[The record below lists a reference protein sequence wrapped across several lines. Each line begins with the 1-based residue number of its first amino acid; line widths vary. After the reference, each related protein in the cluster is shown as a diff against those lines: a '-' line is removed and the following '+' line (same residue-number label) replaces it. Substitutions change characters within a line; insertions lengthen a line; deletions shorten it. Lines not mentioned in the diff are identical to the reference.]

1 MLIEEK
7 GKRHHVLIKDFST
20 FMYGHTLQR
29 ERKYYRLYCLQAFS
43 AEERLKCRIK
53 DCFKI
58 NVKQRIIMPKKGVY
72 VKFKNYPRKI
82 KPPFLLK
89 ESYTNKYKN
98 HIVWS
103 YGYKLAC
110 VDDRFSRPFKTYL
123 GKDVV
128 YNFINS
134 IKEESKYCK
143 EVIKKHF
150 NKKLLITKEDNEY
163 FENSTKCWICN
174 NHYVDNDVKVRDHC
188 HITGKY
194 RGSAHRDCNINL
206 NLNKKVPVV
215 FYNLK
220 NCDSNLIMQEPD
232 KFNLKIN
239 VILNEFK
246 KYVSFTINNK
256 LSLIENFQFL
266 SSSFDTLVKN

>member
-1 MLIEEK
+1 
-7 GKRHHVLIKDFST
+7 
-20 FMYGHTLQR
+20 
-29 ERKYYRLYCLQAFS
+29 
-43 AEERLKCRIK
+43 
-53 DCFKI
+53 
-58 NVKQRIIMPKKGVY
+58 MPKKGVY

-89 ESYTNKYKN
+89 ESYTNKYKK

-103 YGYKLAC
+103 YGYKLVC

-188 HITGKY
+188 HIIGKC

-206 NLNKKVPVV
+206 NLNKKVPVA

-266 SSSFDTLVKN
+266 SSSLDSLVKN